1 MKTDEK
7 KELLSLTNKR
17 WNLLKKRIGKN
28 IINYIQ
34 KISPKEEERRQITDE
49 EWIEEIL
56 EEADSYGLRYEVET
70 FAKDFLEENPTLSK
84 LEAYVMAYRD
94 WLK

>member
-1 MKTDEK
+1 MPPK
-7 KELLSLTNKR
+7 KEIKSLQPNRITN
-17 WNLLKKRIGKN
+17 
-28 IINYIQ
+28 
-34 KISPKEEERRQITDE
+34 E

-70 FAKDFLEENPTLSK
+70 FAKGFLEEDPTLSRID
-84 LEAYVMAYRD
+84 AYVMAYRN